1 MLASSQERIFP
12 HDGKVM
18 HSTAAP
24 PDQDIS
30 RIKLKS
36 ILWF

>member
-18 HSTAAP
+18 HSRVPP

-30 RIKLKS
+30 KIK
-36 ILWF
+36 